1 MKEKIVFDMNELGSS
16 IKSLE
21 KLTNINGREIFKY
34 IVEKKGE
41 YGVSDFLETFSID
54 EEMLQSKELE
64 LVSLH
69 VTTTFDE
76 LISVKNFGLINLQQ
90 VITLNTPLH
99 RYLKEKDIFIDIAKK
114 EIQHKEHTIDISK
127 EWNGLNGEGYEKQLN
142 WVIYKLFI
150 DNQISAFFY
159 TPNALD
165 YGGNVRHGPEFLIN
179 LRRLLRDNSIE
190 DDWKFNSDKKCYVIK
205 FVAPLSDY
213 EVDSFY
219 STGGLN
225 RDNIDFLDDD
235 EILIGKIK
243 SLIEKG
249 LRHIHDF
256 VFHSCIEEC
265 FSYVRPNVSIPFNQ
279 ITNIY
284 SEEEYIEKYNITE

>member
-1 MKEKIVFDMNELGSS
+1 MNELGSS

-179 LRRLLRDNSIE
+179 LRRLLRDNSI
-190 DDWKFNSDKKCYVIK
+190 
-205 FVAPLSDY
+205 P
-213 EVDSFY
+213 
-219 STGGLN
+219 
-225 RDNIDFLDDD
+225 
-235 EILIGKIK
+235 
-243 SLIEKG
+243 SLLG
-249 LRHIHDF
+249 
-256 VFHSCIEEC
+256 
-265 FSYVRPNVSIPFNQ
+265 
-279 ITNIY
+279 
-284 SEEEYIEKYNITE
+284 